1 MTPRCIVSVGRPVYD
16 EVCEGLEFDCI
27 SFDELYYEVVDF
39 GGPLSNSP
47 YGFWVL
53 KDVVKWKTRG
63 YDDLV
68 RLEIVLEFS
77 GGHNDCVCYLL
88 HLCIEL
94 FGTIEGLRYIIYW

>member
-1 MTPRCIVSVGRPVYD
+1 MILYKLGGSIKG
-16 EVCEGLEFDCI
+16 FDCV
-27 SFDELYYEVVDF
+27 SPDELYYEVIDF
-39 GGPLSNSP
+39 GGPLSDLP
-47 YGFWVL
+47 YGLLVL